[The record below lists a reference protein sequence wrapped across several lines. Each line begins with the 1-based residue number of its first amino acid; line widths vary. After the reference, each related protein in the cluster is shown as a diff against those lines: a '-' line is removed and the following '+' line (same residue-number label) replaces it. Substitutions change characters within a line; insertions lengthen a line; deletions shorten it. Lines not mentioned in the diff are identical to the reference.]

1 MADKFCSNCGAKNKP
16 DAVVCQK
23 CNTAFP
29 TAGGQSGATPVVVIQ
44 QKKGGFFR
52 KAGIGCLSLIALIVV
67 IVIIVLAT
75 NGSKSGKSGPTSKTV
90 AVGGTIHVADNLDV
104 TLNSIALSKGM
115 QFDTPHPGNE
125 YVVTHWTFHNFR
137 SSNTDVA
144 TTGFKVT
151 SKGVITDPEFVSAL
165 TGNELSVVGT
175 TLAPGAAVK
184 RDIVFQISSGVP
196 ATVIYKPSDFTANWT
211 IHG

>member
-23 CNTAFP
+23 CSTGFP
-29 TAGGQSGATPVVVIQ
+29 TAGGQSGATPVVVVQ

-52 KAGIGCLSLIALIVV
+52 KLGIGCFGLIVLG
-67 IVIIVLAT
+67 IIIAIILVAV
-75 NGSKSGKSGPTSKTV
+75 GSKSGTNGPTSKTV
-90 AVGGTIHVADNLDV
+90 SVGGTIHVTDNLDV
-104 TLNSIALSKGM
+104 TLNSIALSKGT

-144 TTGFKVT
+144 TTAFKVT

-175 TLAPGAAVK
+175 TLAPGATVT
-184 RDIVFQISSGVP
+184 RDIVFQISKGVP
-196 ATVIYKPSDFTANWT
+196 ARIMYNPASFTANWT
-211 IHG
+211 IRG